1 MSFVKKCF
9 LCCIV
14 MLYYIITKFYCL
26 IAFTSLR
33 YWAIAYY
40 PICTVMNFVISWTK
54 SQDKN
59 WNTIGTKRAL
69 RWKKKNF
76 HHFQR
81 TFIFKRHK
89 LPQTWDCAFHPFLVD
104 VPILS
109 ALKTLQK
116 TKGFLMYSGSMK
128 WER

>member
-1 MSFVKKCF
+1 MYEFCQKI
-9 LCCIV
+9 LL
-14 MLYYIITKFYCL
+14 MLYCHVVLYYNQILLSDCVF
-26 IAFTSLR
+26 F

-40 PICTVMNFVISWTK
+40 PICNVMNFVISWTK
-54 SQDKN
+54 SLDKN

-89 LPQTWDCAFHPFLVD
+89 LPQTWDCAFNPFLVD

-109 ALKTLQK
+109 PLKTLQK
-116 TKGFLMYSGSMK
+116 TKGFLMYSGSME

>member
-1 MSFVKKCF
+1 MYEFCQKI
-9 LCCIV
+9 LL
-14 MLYYIITKFYCL
+14 MLYCHVVLYYNQILLSDCL
-26 IAFTSLR
+26 FF

-40 PICTVMNFVISWTK
+40 PICNVMNFVISWTK

-59 WNTIGTKRAL
+59 WNTIGTKWAL
-69 RWKKKNF
+69 RWKKKNV

-89 LPQTWDCAFHPFLVD
+89 LPQTWDYAFNPFLVD

-109 ALKTLQK
+109 PLKTLQK
-116 TKGFLMYSGSMK
+116 TKGFLMYSGSME